1 MKFLLPVCLLLVA
14 ACARPQP
21 AAPVAAFPEGTL
33 VDLTHAFD
41 EHTVYWPTADG
52 FTLTSDAQGWQ
63 DAGYYYE
70 ANSFTAAEHGGTHLD
85 APIHF
90 AEGTWTADAIP
101 LERLIGPAAVIDV
114 SEAAAA
120 NRDYLVSVEDI
131 ERWEHAHGPLVDG
144 AIVLLRTGYGQYW
157 PDRERYMGTAARGAE
172 AVAQLHFPG
181 LAPEAAA
188 WLARERAIHAI
199 GIDTPSIDTGQSNLF
214 ESHQHL
220 FAANIPAFE
229 NVANLE
235 ALPATGA
242 TVIALPM
249 KIARGSG
256 GPLRIVAIVPDA

>member
-1 MKFLLPVCLLLVA
+1 MKTLVPVCLLLVA
-14 ACARPQP
+14 SCARPQP
-21 AAPVAAFPEGTL
+21 SAPPPALPEGAL
-33 VDLTHAFD
+33 VDLTYAFD

-52 FTLTSDAQGWQ
+52 FALTPDAQGWQ

-90 AEGTWTADAIP
+90 AEGMWTTDAIP

-131 ERWEHAHGPLVDG
+131 ERWERAHGPLMDG

-157 PDRERYMGTAARGAE
+157 PDRERYMGTAERGAE
-172 AVAQLHFPG
+172 AVSQLHFPG

-188 WLARERAIHAI
+188 WLARERAIDAI
-199 GIDTPSIDTGQSNLF
+199 GIDTPSIDTGQSSLF